1 MENNNKSQA
10 EIYREERKARLAKEA
25 EKKAK
30 KSPQLSKTKKVVGK
44 VIAIVLA
51 VAIGIGAFGG
61 VLNFFGVPQK
71 VVKINVKDTACNF
84 TVAEFNFFYFNVWN
98 NLCSTAQQYAYYGM
112 DMGYDYTKSPANQK
126 LTKESA
132 ESIGLEFDKLGV
144 DEPTWADAI
153 RYLATNQLVEI
164 KYFSALAEKEGLK
177 LTEDETKEIDT
188 TIDTQRKT
196 AKENDYSLD
205 RWFRMQL
212 GNGIDEKVVRQVYE
226 EQLLAQK
233 YYEKFE
239 ADTTAAITDA
249 QINDKYN
256 ASKDDFD
263 LVDIRYYSFSTTTPT
278 LPDDATK
285 EDKEAA
291 TKKAQAETKAK
302 ADTFLSNVKDEETF
316 IAEAK
321 KAILTADNKSTKDPK
336 EVTDY
341 SKATYAELAQ
351 MGEDAA
357 KWVYDDARKVGDKTV
372 VDLGNGTYAV
382 IYMVALPYKDMSTYS
397 HAVRHILVAFPEDE
411 ETGETKKLTASE
423 KATYK
428 AKAQAILDEYL
439 KNPTEENFANLAK
452 TKTEDPGSKDNG
464 GLYEDL
470 NENTSFVQPFK
481 DWYLDAS
488 RKAGDIGIIETDYGY
503 HVMYYSKATGV
514 TWTENVKSM
523 LLNEAVE
530 KLYAESV
537 NVLTDSIKVDSLALK
552 WAMNAETKHI
562 EKLLAYSASNSSSSS
577 ASATVK

>member
-1 MENNNKSQA
+1 MENNKSQA

-30 KSPQLSKTKKVVGK
+30 KSPQLSKTKKIVGK

-51 VAIGIGAFGG
+51 IAIGIGAFGG
-61 VLNFFGVPQK
+61 ILNFFGVPQK
-71 VVKINVKDTACNF
+71 VIKVNVKDTACSF
-84 TVAEFNFFYFNVWN
+84 TVAEFNFFYYNVWN

-112 DMGYDYTKSPANQK
+112 DMGYDYTKSPAKQE

-132 ESIGLEFDKLGV
+132 ESIGLDFEAIGV
-144 DEPTWADAI
+144 EEPTWADAI

-164 KYFSALAEKEGLK
+164 KYFAALAEKEGLK
-177 LTEDETKEIDT
+177 LTEEETKEIDSAM
-188 TIDTQRKT
+188 DTQRET
-196 AKENDYSLD
+196 AKKNDYSLD

-212 GNGIDEKVVRQVYE
+212 GNGIDEKVFRQVYE

-239 ADTTAAITDA
+239 ADTTAAITEA

-256 ASKDDFD
+256 ADKDNFD
-263 LVDIRYYSFSTTTPT
+263 LVDVRYYSFSTKAPT
-278 LPDDATK
+278 LADDATK
-285 EDKEAA
+285 EEKEAA

-302 ADTFLSNVKDEETF
+302 ADAFLAGVKDEATF

-321 KAILTADNKSTKDPK
+321 KAILTTDNKSTKDPD

-341 SKATYAELAQ
+341 SKATYAELEQ
-351 MGEDAA
+351 LGEGVA
-357 KWVYDDARKVGDKTV
+357 KWAYDDARKIGDKTV

-382 IYMVALPYKDMSTYS
+382 IYMVALSYKDMSIYS
-397 HAVRHILVAFPEDE
+397 HAVRHILVQFPEDE
-411 ETGETKKLTASE
+411 ETGETAKLNNIQ
-423 KATYK
+423 KAQYK
-428 AKAQAILDEYL
+428 EKAQAILDEYL
-439 KNPTEENFANLAK
+439 KNPTEENFAALAK
-452 TKTEDPGSKDNG
+452 DKSEDPGSKDNG

-470 NENTSFVQPFK
+470 NANTSFVQPFK

-488 RKAGDIGIIETDYGY
+488 RKAGDTGIIETDYGY

-514 TWTENVKSM
+514 TWSENVKSM
-523 LLNEAVE
+523 ILSEAVE
-530 KLYAESV
+530 KLYAE
-537 NVLTDSIKVDSLALK
+537 NIDVLTDSINVNSLALK
-552 WAMNAETKHI
+552 WAMSSETKHI
-562 EKLLAYSASNSSSSS
+562 EKLLAYSASNSSGSS

>member
-1 MENNNKSQA
+1 MENNKSQA

-61 VLNFFGVPQK
+61 ILNFFGVPQK
-71 VVKINVKDTACNF
+71 VIKVNVKDTACSF

-112 DMGYDYTKSPANQK
+112 DMGYDHTKSPSDQK
-126 LTKESA
+126 LTKETA
-132 ESIGLEFDKLGV
+132 ETIGIDFDAVGV
-144 DEPTWADAI
+144 EEPTWSDAI

-164 KYFSALAEKEGLK
+164 KYFSSLAEKEGLK
-177 LTEDETKEIDT
+177 LTEDDTKEIDSA
-188 TIDTQRKT
+188 IDSYRTT
-196 AKENDYSLD
+196 AKESDYSLD
-205 RWFRMQL
+205 RWFRTQI
-212 GNGIDEKVVRQVYE
+212 GNGVNEKVFRQVYE

-233 YYEKFE
+233 YFEKFE
-239 ADTTAAITDA
+239 ADTTAAITEA

-256 ASKDDFD
+256 ADKDNFD
-263 LVDIRYYSFSTTTPT
+263 LVDIRYYSFSTKAPT
-278 LPDDATK
+278 IADDATAEEK
-285 EDKEAA
+285 DAA

-302 ADTFLSNVKDEETF
+302 ADAFLAGVKDETTF
-316 IAEAK
+316 ITEAK
-321 KAILTADNKSTKDPK
+321 KAILTADNKSTKDPD

-341 SKATYAELAQ
+341 SKATYAELEQ
-351 MGEDAA
+351 LGEAAA
-357 KWVYDDARKVGDKTV
+357 KWVYDDARKVGDKAV
-372 VDLGNGTYAV
+372 IDLGNGTYAV

-397 HAVRHILVAFPEDE
+397 HAVRHILVAFPTDE
-411 ETGETKKLTASE
+411 ETGETTQLNAIQ
-423 KATYK
+423 KAQYK
-428 AKAQAILDEYL
+428 EKAQAILDEYL

-470 NENTSFVQPFK
+470 NASTSFVQPFK

-488 RKAGDIGIIETDYGY
+488 RKAGDTGIVESDYGY

-514 TWTENVKSM
+514 TWSENVKSM
-523 LLNEAVE
+523 ILNEAVQ
-530 KLYAESV
+530 KLYSE
-537 NVLTDSIKVDSLALK
+537 NVDVITNSIKADSLVLK
-552 WAMNAETKHI
+552 WAVSAETKHI
-562 EKLLAYSASNSSSSS
+562 EKLLAYSASNSS
-577 ASATVK
+577 ASAQ

>member
-1 MENNNKSQA
+1 MENNKSQA

-61 VLNFFGVPQK
+61 ILNFFGVPQK
-71 VVKINVKDTACNF
+71 VIKVNVKDTACSF

-112 DMGYDYTKSPANQK
+112 DMGYDYTKSPAKQE

-132 ESIGLEFDKLGV
+132 ESIGLDFEAIGV
-144 DEPTWADAI
+144 EEPTWADAI

-164 KYFSALAEKEGLK
+164 KYFASLAEKEGLK
-177 LTEDETKEIDT
+177 LTEDETKEIDS
-188 TIDTQRKT
+188 TIDSQRET
-196 AKENDYSLD
+196 AKKNDYSLD
-205 RWFRMQL
+205 RWFRTQL

-239 ADTTAAITDA
+239 ADTTAAITEA

-256 ASKDDFD
+256 ADKDNFD
-263 LVDIRYYSFSTTTPT
+263 LVDIRYYSFTTKAPT
-278 LPDDATK
+278 LADDATT
-285 EDKEAA
+285 EEKEAA
-291 TKKAQAETKAK
+291 TKKAQEETKAQ
-302 ADTFLSNVKDEETF
+302 ADAFLAGVKDEATF

-341 SKATYAELAQ
+341 SKATYAELEQ
-351 MGEDAA
+351 LGEAAA
-357 KWVYDDARKVGDKTV
+357 KWVYDDTRKVGDKAV
-372 VDLGNGTYAV
+372 IDLGNGTYAV
-382 IYMVALPYKDMSTYS
+382 VYMVALPYKDMSTHS

-452 TKTEDPGSKDNG
+452 EKTEDPGSKDNG

-470 NENTSFVQPFK
+470 NADTSFVQPFK
-481 DWYLDAS
+481 DWYLDTS
-488 RKAGDIGIIETDYGY
+488 RKAGDTGIIETDYGY

-514 TWTENVKSM
+514 TWSENVKSM
-523 LLNEAVE
+523 ILSEAVE
-530 KLYAESV
+530 KLYAE
-537 NVLTDSIKVDSLALK
+537 NIDVLTDSIKVNSFALK

-562 EKLLAYSASNSSSSS
+562 EKLLAYSASNSSGSS
-577 ASATVK
+577 ASATVQ